1 MTVKPLANGGISDA
15 KMIPASS
22 TPRLVFLHP
31 LAVLVLAP
39 SLDLQTRA
47 SSPSPLPR
55 VDHHCSLPLRPRRH
69 SSCQDTLASKP
80 QAISF
85 PLRAF
90 ACVRARSF
98 RSAIVLHLW
107 PLTILLSALFPPRLL
122 AVVASRFPLWLPIF
136 LLCLIVS
143 SCAPFCVFS
152 PSPPSFRPPYPFH
165 PLY

>member
-1 MTVKPLANGGISDA
+1 MKPLANGGIGDTET
-15 KMIPASS
+15 IPASS
-22 TPRLVFLHP
+22 TPRLVFSHLP
-31 LAVLVLAP
+31 AVLVLAP
-39 SLDLQTRA
+39 SLDPQTRA
-47 SSPSPLPR
+47 SSPSLPPR
-55 VDHHCSLPLRPRRH
+55 VVHHCSLPLRPRRH

-90 ACVRARSF
+90 ACVCARCL
-98 RSAIVLHLW
+98 RSAIVLPLW
-107 PLTILLSALFPPRLL
+107 PLTILLSVLFPPRLL

-143 SCAPFCVFS
+143 SCAPCRVFS
-152 PSPPSFRPPYPFH
+152 PSPSPLRPPYPFH